1 MRATAVTMRRM
12 IIGVAIGAVLL
23 SAPAAGD
30 PPAAVARIGVL
41 LPYALASPA
50 ETGLREALRQQG
62 YVEGQNIVID
72 WRRIGDSVE
81 DAQPHAAEFV
91 HSKVDLILVF
101 TTSAARAAIAA
112 TTKIPIVFTAGDPVA
127 TGLVKSLARP
137 GTNATGVSVV
147 SPEMTAKRLDLLHQL
162 LPHAQEIAFLQ
173 NPSNA
178 NVALQ
183 FAEAQKAAHQ
193 FRMHLVTFD
202 ARTGAELDMALQAI
216 QRTAPDAVLVASDLG
231 LLREKARIAAA
242 IRKAR
247 IPAVFPWR
255 EYHESGALMSY
266 GPDLKDVTRRTA
278 SYVVKILRGT
288 KPSDLPVEE
297 ISKFDLVIDLRV
309 AHELGIKVPQELLFR
324 ADEVMQ

>member
-1 MRATAVTMRRM
+1 VTMRGM
-12 IIGVAIGAVLL
+12 IMGVAISAVLL
-23 SAPAAGD
+23 SGLAPGD
-30 PPAAVARIGVL
+30 PPAPVARIGVL

-62 YVEGQNIVID
+62 YVEGQNIVIE

-91 HSKVDLILVF
+91 RSKVELILVF
-101 TTSAARAAIAA
+101 TTSAARAVMAA
-112 TTKIPIVFTAGDPVA
+112 TTTIPIVFTAGDPVA

-162 LPHAQEIAFLQ
+162 LPHAREIAFLR

-183 FAEAQKAAHQ
+183 FAEAQKAARQ
-193 FRMHLVTFD
+193 FGMHLVPFD
-202 ARTGAELDMALQAI
+202 ARTGAELDISLHAI

-231 LLREKARIAAA
+231 LLRERAKIASA

-255 EYHESGALMSY
+255 EYHEPGALMSY
-266 GPDLKDVTRRTA
+266 GPDLRDVTRRTA
-278 SYVVKILRGT
+278 SYVVKILKGT

-297 ISKFDLVIDLRV
+297 ISKFDLVIDLRL
-309 AHELGIKVPQELLFR
+309 AHELGINVPQELLFR